1 MTTIL
6 VNILLSIFCLVSL
19 MTLVS
24 MILSFADDRRREK
37 RNAESEKRDIEY
49 HRKRMNDFK

>member
-6 VNILLSIFCLVSL
+6 VNILLIIVNFVSL
-19 MTLVS
+19 AALVA
-24 MILSFADDRRREK
+24 IIFNFADDRKREK

-49 HRKRMNDFK
+49 HLKRMNDFK